1 MAGFPHSFRSSLL
14 KTSVVLLLLM
24 LLAEPSVAQPL
35 KEPATRDTTFLG
47 MNRKTFVKY
56 AIPVYGATVFYIQ
69 FQWWWKG
76 NTHPFSIYWEGV
88 WNDYSLG
95 VDKVGHFYT
104 SYAYYL
110 SLYDMMRWAGYDKS
124 TSMWTGIGI
133 AAFHAVSSEVADGF
147 SNYGFTPGD
156 LVFNTM
162 GLGYAIL
169 QQEVPFLQNFNFK
182 FSYWPSPNRPRDERW
197 RITNDY
203 DGHIY
208 WLSINVHDLLPESAQ
223 SYWPRFLNLAVGY
236 GGKNISHH
244 LPEGLPKY
252 RKFAIGLDYNLNVFQ
267 TANDTWNTVLGMLNR
282 FHYPAPALRKTEDSK
297 VEFKP
302 LIIY

>member
-1 MAGFPHSFRSSLL
+1 MIVIRPLRSLPL
-14 KTSVVLLLLM
+14 KTGFVLLLLAA
-24 LLAEPSVAQPL
+24 LAGPLGAQGLDGPVA
-35 KEPATRDTTFLG
+35 RDSTFLG
-47 MNRKTFVKY
+47 ASRKTIVKY
-56 AIPVYGATVFYIQ
+56 TIPVYGAAVFYIQ

-76 NTHPFSIYWEGV
+76 NPHKFSIFWEGV

-104 SYAYYL
+104 SYAYFL
-110 SLYDMMRWAGYDKS
+110 SLYDMMQWAGYDRS
-124 TSMWTGIGI
+124 TSLWTGIGV
-133 AAFHAVSSEVADGF
+133 AAFHAVCSEVADGF

-156 LVFNTM
+156 LLFNSM
-162 GLGYAIL
+162 GLGYAVL

-182 FSYWPSPNRPRDERW
+182 FSYWPSPNLPRDQRW

-208 WLSINVHDLLPESAQ
+208 WLSMNVHDLLPESAQ

-236 GGKNISHH
+236 GGKNISH
-244 LPEGLPKY
+244 GLPLHTPMY
-252 RKFAIGLDYNLNVFQ
+252 RKFVIGLDYNLNVFQ
-267 TANDTWNTVLGMLNR
+267 TADDTWNTVLGILNR

-297 VEFKP
+297 TQFKP
-302 LIIY
+302 LILY